1 MANRVP
7 GHVGRG
13 APRVAGLV
21 CPPLDRLYRW
31 LLDGEVLGRE
41 HLPLD
46 GPYIVTA
53 NHLSLIDPI
62 LVSIAVGRL
71 VRFLAL
77 DELFGRY
84 RALDSSM
91 LYFGA
96 IPLSRE
102 RPPLGALLEAWDAL
116 RNGQILGIFPE
127 GARAEY
133 WGERPIKRGAAW
145 LSLATGA
152 PIVPCSVTGTETTLS
167 LTEPRVRFPSARL
180 VIHPIID
187 PDTYCDREDPLGA
200 MMDDWAAVIAADVGH
215 WVSKG

>member
-1 MANRVP
+1 
-7 GHVGRG
+7 VGRS
-13 APRVAGLV
+13 APRVADLLSR
-21 CPPLDRLYRW
+21 PLNGLYRW
-31 LLDGEVLGRE
+31 LLDGEVIGRE
-41 HLPLD
+41 HLPHD

-77 DELFGRY
+77 DELFGRS
-84 RALDSSM
+84 RVLDASM

-102 RPPLGALLEAWDAL
+102 RPPLGALLEAQDVL
-116 RNGQILGIFPE
+116 QDGQILGIFPE
-127 GARAEY
+127 GARAVS

-152 PIVPCSVTGTETTLS
+152 PIVPCSVTGTETTMS
-167 LTEPRVRFPSARL
+167 LAEPRVRLPSARL
-180 VIHPIID
+180 ALHPAIH
-187 PDTYCDREDPLGA
+187 PDTYCDRVDPLEA
-200 MMDDWAAVIAADVGH
+200 MMDDWATVIETDIGH
-215 WVSKG
+215 WVSKE